1 MATNNNPMIRI
12 NIVQG
17 LIEIASEET
26 FEILKKL
33 YNDSDERVK
42 REVIKR
48 LWKLKQKIDN
58 HEVFLKENLKNTV
71 IEIVQ
76 REKRKGEWLF

>member
-1 MATNNNPMIRI
+1 MIRT

-33 YNDSDERVK
+33 YNDPDERVR

-58 HEVFLKENLKNTV
+58 NEVVLKENLKDTV

-76 REKRKGEWLF
+76 KEKRKGEWLF